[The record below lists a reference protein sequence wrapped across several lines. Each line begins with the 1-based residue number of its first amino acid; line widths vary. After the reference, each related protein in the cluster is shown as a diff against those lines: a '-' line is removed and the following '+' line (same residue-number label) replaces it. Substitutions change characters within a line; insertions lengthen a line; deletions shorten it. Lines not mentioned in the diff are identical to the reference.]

1 MGAVVIGAVAGE
13 TGSTAGRHAARDVD
27 PRSRRLHDDR
37 YEDAPSDGHRNAAR

>member
-1 MGAVVIGAVAGE
+1 VAGE

-27 PRSRRLHDDR
+27 PRNRRLHDDR